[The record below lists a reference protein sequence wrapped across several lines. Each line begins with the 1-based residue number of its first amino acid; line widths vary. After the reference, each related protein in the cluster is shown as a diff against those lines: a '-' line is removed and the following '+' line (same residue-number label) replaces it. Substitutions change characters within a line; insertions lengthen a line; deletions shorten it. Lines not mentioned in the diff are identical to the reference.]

1 MRSLCFST
9 PFSILFVRLPFGQLL
24 FALRLPFHGLYSP
37 RFLLRCLPWL
47 RFVVAFRTGG
57 RFFSSLSLSL
67 SLLVVSLISF
77 SLSPDRCRCL
87 ALRRLRMLSQ
97 IWKPTFSKQERP
109 FLPSAKGEFFHSPST
124 LSTLSFVFSHCAI
137 CSLVVSGQLPFQ
149 LWKRTLLLHTLC
161 CAACTWGLLGY
172 LHMERSLSNH

>member
-1 MRSLCFST
+1 MFLHSLFDPLRLSPFWAAPLRSSPSFSWLVFTALPFALSSLASLCCRFSDRWS
-9 PFSILFVRLPFGQLL
+9 F
-24 FALRLPFHGLYSP
+24 
-37 RFLLRCLPWL
+37 
-47 RFVVAFRTGG
+47 
-57 RFFSSLSLSL
+57 FFSSLFLSL

-77 SLSPDRCRCL
+77 SLSLDRCRCL
-87 ALRRLRMLSQ
+87 ALRRLRMLPQ

-124 LSTLSFVFSHCAI
+124 LGTLSFVFSHCAI